1 MCYRGATAPVRRTI
15 LVLNALNP
23 LGLSAETLK
32 YQLTGRCP
40 KGHFII
46 PPFRKLSYS
55 ANGNKLNGLMPLL
68 MMPRSAIAECP
79 VGHETWSVFASH
91 SSTAAVQPS
100 PAALPLTLLETDRSE
115 DDWYVERRSF
125 DNARGTSDF
134 STTIAISRSWKQTL
148 DLDKEVTNP
157 TLGKL
162 GIKVADVVDA
172 GVSVE
177 QTIKRRYS
185 VSDEREEAYTTTL
198 DVKVPVATKRTIE
211 LQWKRVWQHVF
222 VVVQGSSSAEQIPF
236 KVLVDIR
243 FDTTTL
249 DERIIAS

>member
-1 MCYRGATAPVRRTI
+1 
-15 LVLNALNP
+15 LNP
-23 LGLSAETLK
+23 LGFSSETLR
-32 YQLTGRCP
+32 YQRTGRCP

-46 PPFRKLSYS
+46 PPFRSLTYT
-55 ANGNKLNGLMPLL
+55 ANGKKLNGLMPLPI
-68 MMPRSAIAECP
+68 MPRSAMAECP
-79 VGHETWSVFASH
+79 VGHETWAVFASH
-91 SSTAAVQPS
+91 SASRSASPSVQPS
-100 PAALPLTLLETDRSE
+100 PQALPLTVLETDRSE

-148 DLDKEVTNP
+148 DLDKEVTNT

-162 GIKVADVVDA
+162 GLKVAEVIDA

-177 QTIKRRYS
+177 QAVRRRFS

-198 DVKVPVATKRTIE
+198 EVKVPVATKRTIE
-211 LQWKRVWQHVF
+211 LQWKRVWQHGF
-222 VVVQGSSSAEQIPF
+222 VVVQGASSAEQIPF

-249 DERIIAS
+249 DER